1 MTSEITRPETDVSP
15 ESPPEDQTDTAAVRL
30 ESSLAPQQAPHSAD
44 VDTAPPAASDG
55 PSFVYAI
62 GRIEPQFPSL
72 SSEKEFAQVAGVSN
86 TVGLTDPEVL
96 QRVLSD
102 PANRYLARQMAWV
115 LVIES
120 METYLLVPRDPADI
134 ERLIESVRPAPKRD
148 DVDVVVGV
156 RGPLAP
162 PELARGLVV
171 PIVYFDQIYS
181 FDTDSLIRSIPRD
194 AGNLPDKF
202 DDAARSLFERMVLVG
217 DNAGGTDA
225 HRALNYL
232 VLRYPLIYARS
243 AEQIA
248 LNSNLVS
255 VDVHSS
261 SLGNGV
267 RRVVDVVFNFTNRA
281 TDVTESFF
289 VRVDVTEEFPF
300 LVTKLS
306 PYIRR

>member
-1 MTSEITRPETDVSP
+1 MTHETTRPESHISAQSP
-15 ESPPEDQTDTAAVRL
+15 QEEQADTEAPRL
-30 ESSLAPQQAPHSAD
+30 ESSVTPQQAPRSAD
-44 VDTAPPAASDG
+44 VDSAPAESSVG

-72 SSEKEFAQVAGVSN
+72 STEKEFAQVAGVSN
-86 TVGLTDPEVL
+86 TGGLTEPEVL
-96 QRVLSD
+96 RRVLGD

-120 METYLLVPRDPADI
+120 METYLLVPRDLADI

-162 PELARGLVV
+162 PELARGLVI

-181 FDTDSLIRSIPRD
+181 FDTDSLMRSVPRD
-194 AGNLPDKF
+194 PDNLPDKF
-202 DDAARSLFERMVLVG
+202 DDAARDLFERMVLVG

-232 VLRYPLIYARS
+232 VLRYPLIYAKS
-243 AEQIA
+243 AEQIS
-248 LNSNLVS
+248 LNSHLVS

-267 RRVVDVVFNFTNRA
+267 RRVVDVVFNFNNRA

-306 PYIRR
+306 SYIRR